1 VSEDTTLR
9 EAEVGETD
17 AGTSDGGP
25 GARAGAHPG
34 TSERLGVR
42 GFLRGMRLVA
52 ARELG
57 ATLDAG
63 IATIA
68 TVVLTLLANSIFMN
82 EFFLTGT
89 LDMSGFFDLLPLLL
103 AFFLPAL
110 SMRLWAEEKKSRTVE
125 LLFTLPIRPLQAVLG
140 KYLAALAVYGLF
152 LACTLPI
159 PLMLVVLGAPDLGAI
174 ASGYLGAVAF
184 GALFLA
190 FGGLCSALV
199 RDQIVAFVVSTLVGS
214 ALVLSGHERV
224 ASVLDGLFPS
234 LALGSFLR
242 ETISVLPPYGEF
254 VRGVLRLSAL
264 AYFVLLSGLS
274 LWATALV
281 LERDRT

>member
-1 VSEDTTLR
+1 MTNAVAS
-9 EAEVGETD
+9 
-17 AGTSDGGP
+17 
-25 GARAGAHPG
+25 
-34 TSERLGVR
+34 SERLGGR
-42 GFLRGMRLVA
+42 LFLHGVRLVA

-57 ATLDAG
+57 AAFDTG

-68 TVVLTLLANSIFMN
+68 TVALTLLANSIFMN

-89 LDMSGFFDLLPLLL
+89 LDMTGFFDLLPLLL

-110 SMRLWAEEKKSRTVE
+110 SMRLWAEERKSRTVE

-140 KYLAALAVYGLF
+140 KYLAALALYGLF

-159 PLMLVVLGAPDLGAI
+159 PLMLEVLGTPDRGALL
-174 ASGYLGAVAF
+174 SGYLGLVAF

-190 FGGLCSALV
+190 FGGLLSALA
-199 RDQIVAFVVSTLVGS
+199 RDQIVAFVTSTLVGF
-214 ALVLSGHERV
+214 ALVLTGEERV
-224 ASVLDGLFPS
+224 AGVLDGLFPA

-242 ETISVLPPYGEF
+242 EHLSVLPPYGEF
-254 VRGVLRLSAL
+254 VRGIVRFSA
-264 AYFVLLSGLS
+264 ASYFVLLSGLF

-281 LERDRT
+281 LERDRS

>member
-1 VSEDTTLR
+1 MSPAT
-9 EAEVGETD
+9 A
-17 AGTSDGGP
+17 A
-25 GARAGAHPG
+25 
-34 TSERLGVR
+34 SERLGAR
-42 GFLRGMRLVA
+42 GFWRGVRLVA
-52 ARELG
+52 GRELG
-57 ATLDAG
+57 AALDSG

-68 TVVLTLLANSIFMN
+68 TVAFTLLANSIFMN

-89 LDMSGFFDLLPLLL
+89 LDMRGFFELLPLLL

-140 KYLAALAVYGLF
+140 KYLAALAVYALF

-159 PLMLVVLGAPDLGAI
+159 PLMLEVLGTPDRGAI
-174 ASGYLGAVAF
+174 LAGYLGLAAF

-190 FGGLCSALV
+190 LGGLCSALA
-199 RDQIVAFVVSTLVGS
+199 RDQIVAFVASTLCGF
-214 ALVLSGHERV
+214 ALVLTGEERV
-224 ASVLDGLFPS
+224 ASVLDGLFPA

-242 ETISVLPPYGEF
+242 EHLSVLPPYGEF
-254 VRGVLRLSAL
+254 VRGILRLSAVSYFALL
-264 AYFVLLSGLS
+264 AGLF

-281 LERDRT
+281 LERDRS

>member
-1 VSEDTTLR
+1 MTTAAVS
-9 EAEVGETD
+9 
-17 AGTSDGGP
+17 
-25 GARAGAHPG
+25 
-34 TSERLGVR
+34 SERLGARLFWQGV
-42 GFLRGMRLVA
+42 RLVA

-57 ATLDAG
+57 AAFDTG

-89 LDMSGFFDLLPLLL
+89 LDMTGFFDLLPLLL

-110 SMRLWAEEKKSRTVE
+110 SMRLWAEERKSRTVE

-140 KYLAALAVYGLF
+140 KYLAALALFGLF

-159 PLMLVVLGAPDLGAI
+159 PIMLEVLGTPDRGAI
-174 ASGYLGAVAF
+174 LCGYLGLALF

-190 FGGLCSALV
+190 FGTLLSALA
-199 RDQIVAFVVSTLVGS
+199 RDQIVAFVTSTLAGF
-214 ALVLSGHERV
+214 ALVLTGEERV
-224 ASVLDGLFPS
+224 AGVLDGLFPA
-234 LALGSFLR
+234 LAPGSFLR
-242 ETISVLPPYGEF
+242 EHLSVLPPYGEF
-254 VRGVLRLSAL
+254 VRGIVRLSATS
-264 AYFVLLSGLS
+264 YFVLLSGLF

-281 LERDRT
+281 LERDRS

>member
-1 VSEDTTLR
+1 VSATAASSER
-9 EAEVGETD
+9 
-17 AGTSDGGP
+17 
-25 GARAGAHPG
+25 
-34 TSERLGVR
+34 SERLGPARFWR
-42 GFLRGMRLVA
+42 GVRLVA

-57 ATLDAG
+57 ATFDTG

-68 TVVLTLLANSIFMN
+68 TIALTLLASSVFMN

-89 LDMSGFFDLLPLLL
+89 LDMTPFFDLLPLLL

-110 SMRLWAEEKKSRTVE
+110 SMRLWAEERKSKTVE

-159 PLMLVVLGAPDLGAI
+159 AVMLEVLGAPDRGAI
-174 ASGYLGAVAF
+174 ASGYLGLMAL

-190 FGGLCSALV
+190 LGGLCSALA
-199 RDQIVAFVVSTLVGS
+199 RDQIVAFVTSTLVLF
-214 ALVLSGHERV
+214 ALVLTGDERV
-224 ASVLDGLFPS
+224 AAVLDGLAPG
-234 LALGSFLR
+234 LAAGSFLR
-242 ETISVLPPYGEF
+242 EHLSVLVPYGEF
-254 VRGVLRLSAL
+254 VRGVVRLAACTYFALLSAL
-264 AYFVLLSGLS
+264 C

-281 LERDRT
+281 LERDRS

>member
-1 VSEDTTLR
+1 M
-9 EAEVGETD
+9 
-17 AGTSDGGP
+17 TSS
-25 GARAGAHPG
+25 
-34 TSERLGVR
+34 TSVAAKRERLGAR
-42 GFLRGMRLVA
+42 TFLLGVRLVA

-57 ATLDAG
+57 AAFDTG

-68 TVVLTLLANSIFMN
+68 TVALTLLANSIFMN

-140 KYLAALAVYGLF
+140 KYLAALALYGLF

-159 PLMLVVLGAPDLGAI
+159 PVMLEVLGSPDRGAI
-174 ASGYLGAVAF
+174 VAGYLGLVLF

-190 FGGLCSALV
+190 IGGLCSALA
-199 RDQIVAFVVSTLVGS
+199 RDQIVAFVASTLVGF
-214 ALVLSGHERV
+214 ALVLTGSERV
-224 ASVLDGLFPS
+224 AGVLDGLFPF
-234 LALGSFLR
+234 ALGSFLR
-242 ETISVLPPYGEF
+242 EHLSALPPYGEF
-254 VRGVLRLSAL
+254 VRGIVRLSATS
-264 AYFVLLSGLS
+264 YFALLSGLF

-281 LERDRT
+281 LERDRS